1 MGSTGDPSGESSL
14 APCGP
19 VTSSRKRGAGRK
31 GAPATQQDICPALS
45 DLHNAQYRSL
55 FRLAVLLTGNADAA
69 EAVVLDSFA
78 ALSRLRK
85 RPQTEDDALPHL
97 AATAGG
103 PVTAGQASLGRQEAA
118 PGRGRGRLLHR
129 HSARCT
135 AARRLGRDPGSAQ
148 AANRPAGSDRAHSLP
163 GPQPRAGRR
172 GRCAWMKSAMITRG
186 SRRSGRWPSCEPP
199 LPALSRRLRIP

>member
-19 VTSSRKRGAGRK
+19 VTASRKREAGRK

-45 DLHNAQYRSL
+45 DLYNAQYRSL
-55 FRLAVLLTGNADAA
+55 SRLAVLLTGT
-69 EAVVLDSFA
+69 LTP
-78 ALSRLRK
+78 RK
-85 RPQTEDDALPHL
+85 RCAGLLCRVVPPAQAPADGGQRL
-97 AATAGG
+97 AAPGGATAGG

-135 AARRLGRDPGSAQ
+135 AARRPGRDPGSAQ
-148 AANRPAGSDRAHSLP
+148 AADRPAGSDRAHSLP

-172 GRCAWMKSAMITRG
+172 GHAGEPGHAATPPGRSRSALRAVL
-186 SRRSGRWPSCEPP
+186 PSSP
-199 LPALSRRLRIP
+199 